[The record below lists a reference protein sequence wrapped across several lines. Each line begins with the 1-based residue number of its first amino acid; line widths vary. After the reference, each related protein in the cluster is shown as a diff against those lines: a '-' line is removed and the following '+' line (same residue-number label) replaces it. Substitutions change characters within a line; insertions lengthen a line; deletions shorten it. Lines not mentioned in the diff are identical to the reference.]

1 MRTQRKLLSAQLNR
15 KPINLSLICHDLT
28 CISLKLPISLA
39 CLTCEPKLCIHTKK
53 GRQQKASERLK
64 AERNRCEQLWLT
76 KWVSNK
82 NSATSKIVRHNQVR
96 AYLGIQS
103 NVILEFNDARTT
115 TKNKGN
121 HDPRLSI
128 PSPSSF
134 RQIEPS
140 QTPTASNISSP
151 TDPPSFLLDEETTRE
166 LPPDIIATLSKLS
179 ESDIKN

>member
-1 MRTQRKLLSAQLNR
+1 MSKPRKLRSTRLSC
-15 KPINLSLICHDLT
+15 KSMELSDVRYNST
-28 CISLKLPISLA
+28 CITLQIPISLA

-115 TKNKGN
+115 TTNKRN

-128 PSPSSF
+128 PSPSSI

-140 QTPTASNISSP
+140 QTPAASNISSP
-151 TDPPSFLLDEETTRE
+151 TDPPSFLLDEETTR
-166 LPPDIIATLSKLS
+166 
-179 ESDIKN
+179 